1 MKRRSNRGSSDVTVM
16 DGEGNVIDIYY
27 GPDRGANIVQTY
39 YWAND
44 LQGRLKQELGPP
56 RPYHNRIPIPYVKED
71 IERTPSGTVVSHFR
85 YYHGVK
91 PSGSPILKAYETME
105 QPESVRSV
113 DGYLTNEGLRYEARR
128 FVHNWINNGGWVQF
142 KVPDEEAERKSKRYK
157 PSATRKKP
165 KNIIKKKVVL
175 KKKTKP
181 AVKKRK

>member
-1 MKRRSNRGSSDVTVM
+1 MKTIRNKRSSDVVVK
-16 DGEGNVIDIYY
+16 DSAGDIVDIYY
-27 GPDRGANIVQTY
+27 GPDQGANIVQTY

-71 IERTPSGTVVSHFR
+71 IERTPNGTVVSHFR

-105 QPESVRSV
+105 QPEYIRSV
-113 DGYLTNEGLRYEARR
+113 DGYLTNEGLRYEAKR

-142 KVPDEEAERKSKRYK
+142 KVSDETEERKSKK
-157 PSATRKKP
+157 HKVSAIRKKSKSP
-165 KNIIKKKVVL
+165 IKKKVVL
-175 KKKTKP
+175 KKKPKQ